1 MKSESERKRDTELL
15 KLQNALNL
23 AYNQPA
29 TVDAMRASV
38 QLRTLL
44 PDEVNLK
51 AELTSAI
58 ASASLHRV
66 FLVRVRLESDQ
77 AAWRQWLRADGQAED
92 EMPFERWL
100 VEQRAIPAL
109 RKEWNQQHLY
119 PSLSQAVSTT
129 GFQGLLADH
138 AIADIGDIDYALT
151 ENYVNRTIGIIQ
163 TNYYNQQQVIMCLS
177 PLLWGSYQAVVTQP
191 VPLRAQ
197 TEILPLT
204 LESMTDSRRIWCTP
218 PKNVRVSVGFPSEGW
233 FNCEIDSKG
242 LYFTLTMSRQY
253 SFIEPRLV
261 SVTAGPD
268 TR

>member
-23 AYNQPA
+23 AYNQPT
-29 TVDAMRASV
+29 TVDAVRASA
-38 QLRTLL
+38 QLRALL
-44 PDEVNLK
+44 PDEANLK
-51 AELTSAI
+51 AELTSTI
-58 ASASLHRV
+58 APDSLRRA
-66 FLVRVRLESDQ
+66 FPVRVRLESHQD
-77 AAWRQWLRADGQAED
+77 AWRQWLRAHGRAED

-100 VEQRAIPAL
+100 VEQQAIPAF

-119 PSLSQAVSTT
+119 PGLSQAVPTT
-129 GFQGLLADH
+129 GLRGLLADR
-138 AIADIGDIDYALT
+138 AIADMGDTDYALA
-151 ENYVNRTIGIIQ
+151 EEYVNRTIGIIQ

-191 VPLRAQ
+191 IPLRAQ
-197 TEILPLT
+197 TEILLLT

-218 PKNVRVSVGFPSEGW
+218 PKNVRVSVGFPSDGW
-233 FNCEIDSKG
+233 FTCEIDSKG